1 MDVKGFVLSYA
12 RYRRLGFDRG
22 EALDI
27 ALMRSRVTPILAGK
41 ASREVSELQQRRSQ
55 LRVVK

>member
-27 ALMRSRVTPILAGK
+27 ALQRPRVAPIVAAE
-41 ASREVSELQQRRSQ
+41 ASSNERAIERRSQ
-55 LRVVK
+55 MKVVK